1 MDEWANGRRWRSGWP
16 SSGCQSARES
26 GHLAHV
32 LLSYL
37 HSVREA
43 VGMREELVDLVR
55 ALSGA
60 FLFAIPLLFTME
72 MWWLGTYISTWR
84 MLALLAIAFLANLG
98 LARAAGFKRKDPDS
112 RNVDQALDAL
122 AVGVVASLVVLL
134 ALNQLSLDEP
144 LGSILGK
151 IVIQVVPLSLG
162 ASVANVI
169 FARGASRTGDE
180 GEEGKE
186 EDRRSGPDGD
196 TTETGGEVD
205 QPKKESAWT
214 ATVRDV
220 GATATGAVFLGF
232 SVAPTDEIPMLAGGL
247 STGHLLA
254 LVALTL
260 AITYAIVFASGFD
273 SERGAAAGPFQ
284 SPANETALAYAVS
297 LLISFG
303 AILLFGHATLSDPL
317 GLLLM
322 ETVVLGMPTAIG
334 GAAGRLVI

>member
-1 MDEWANGRRWRSGWP
+1 
-16 SSGCQSARES
+16 
-26 GHLAHV
+26 
-32 LLSYL
+32 
-37 HSVREA
+37 
-43 VGMREELVDLVR
+43 
-55 ALSGA
+55 
-60 FLFAIPLLFTME
+60 
-72 MWWLGTYISTWR
+72 
-84 MLALLAIAFLANLG
+84 
-98 LARAAGFKRKDPDS
+98 
-112 RNVDQALDAL
+112 
-122 AVGVVASLVVLL
+122 VGVVASLVVLL

-169 FARGASRTGDE
+169 FVRGASRTGDE
-180 GEEGKE
+180 GEKGKE

-214 ATVRDV
+214 VTVRDV

-232 SVAPTDEIPMLAGGL
+232 SVAPTDEVPMLAGGL
-247 STGHLLA
+247 STVHLLA
-254 LVALTL
+254 VVALTL

-284 SPANETALAYAVS
+284 SPANETALAYAIS

-317 GLLLM
+317 GMLLM
-322 ETVVLGMPTAIG
+322 QTVVLGMPTAIG

>member
-1 MDEWANGRRWRSGWP
+1 MDEWANGRGWQSGWP

-26 GHLAHV
+26 GYLAHV

-37 HSVREA
+37 HSVRET

-112 RNVDQALDAL
+112 RSVDQALDAL

-169 FARGASRTGDE
+169 FVRGASRTGDE

-220 GATATGAVFLGF
+220 GATATGAVFLSF

-247 STGHLLA
+247 STVHLLA
-254 LVALTL
+254 VVALTL
-260 AITYAIVFASGFD
+260 AITYAIVFVSGFD

-284 SPANETALAYAVS
+284 SPANETALAYAIS

-317 GLLLM
+317 GMLLM